1 MHQVNHTP
9 ELVKE
14 MKEFVVEKLS
24 DMHIAADAVDDE
36 WFSFNDN
43 IDINIWDDD
52 GDIRAAAYD
61 VIDSH
66 TNTDSWTQ
74 LLP

>member
-14 MKEFVVEKLS
+14 MKKFVDVVKLNV
-24 DMHIAADAVDDE
+24 DLIPIDDE

>member
-14 MKEFVVEKLS
+14 MKKFVDVKLNVEL
-24 DMHIAADAVDDE
+24 IPVDDE

-43 IDINIWDDD
+43 IDINIWDND
-52 GDIRAAAYD
+52 GEIRAGAYD

-74 LLP
+74 LLPA